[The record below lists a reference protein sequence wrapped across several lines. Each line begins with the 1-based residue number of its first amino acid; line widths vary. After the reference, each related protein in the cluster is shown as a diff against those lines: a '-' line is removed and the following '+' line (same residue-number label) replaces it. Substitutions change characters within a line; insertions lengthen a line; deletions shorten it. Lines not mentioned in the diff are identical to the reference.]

1 MINQARTLLLN
12 RPGASRP
19 LPTYYL
25 EEYVD
30 PLYIP
35 LVLPSY
41 LAQVRDALLGRNPDN
56 AYANFRLWEIFRTID
71 STDYAHFVTDLDP
84 RVTYRRRRSVV
95 DIDHQTS
102 YVPIT
107 PGNTTKLSFAGEPG
121 SSLVSA
127 QLQFDWQVQVVG
139 ALELQITSIQL
150 QRTELQTVTITD
162 GLTSLVPLVGQANL
176 FFRAACLGSL
186 PGGAGWQVTAF
197 AEPDGDINT
206 MIDPLSRLGDATL
219 VQLFPSRAPYD
230 LFGQLWS
237 SPLFIQ
243 DRLTG
248 IALAYSYHADE
259 VRRNV

>member
-1 MINQARTLLLN
+1 MINHARTLLLN

-30 PLYIP
+30 PQYVP
-35 LVLPSY
+35 LALPGY
-41 LAQVRDALLGRNPDN
+41 LVQARDALLGRNPDN

-71 STDYAHFVTDLDP
+71 STDYAHYVTDLDP

-95 DIDHQTS
+95 DVSHTTS

-107 PGNTTKLSFAGEPG
+107 PANTTKLYFAGEPG

-127 QLQFDWQVQVVG
+127 QLQFDWQVQVVD
-139 ALELQITSIQL
+139 ALVVQITSIQL

-162 GLTSLVPLVGQANL
+162 GLTSLIPLTGQPNL
-176 FFRAACLGSL
+176 YMRVACIGSL
-186 PGGAGWQVTAF
+186 PAGAGWQVTTF
-197 AEPDGDINT
+197 AEPDGDINN
-206 MIDPLSRLGDATL
+206 MIDPLSKLGDATL
-219 VQLFPSRAPYD
+219 VQLFPNRDPYK
-230 LFGQLWS
+230 LFGQLWG
-237 SPLFIQ
+237 SPIFIQ

-248 IALAYSYHADE
+248 MALAYAYHADE